1 MANRV
6 LVTCLLLAGCAPAA
20 PSATLPDAQSAI
32 SPVQG
37 QTGSAAQGAV
47 FARERCASCHAIGR
61 TGDSPNAGAPPLR
74 QISQRYPV
82 EQLQEAFAEG
92 LVTTHP
98 SMPEF
103 VLSADENRD
112 LIAYLVSIQ
121 ESAPQ
126 PID

>member
-1 MANRV
+1 MAIRV
-6 LVTCLLLAGCAPAA
+6 LVTCLMLAGCAPAA
-20 PSATLPDAQSAI
+20 LLATLPDAQSAI

-37 QTGSAAQGAV
+37 LTGSAAQGAV

-92 LVTTHP
+92 LVTT
-98 SMPEF
+98 
-103 VLSADENRD
+103 VLSG
-112 LIAYLVSIQ
+112 
-121 ESAPQ
+121 
-126 PID
+126 